1 MGDDDP
7 AGPSADPARDLS
19 RLWGEGRRPD
29 VRTFLGRAGRLAPGQ
44 VAAVLRVDQAAR
56 WAAGDRVTARD
67 YLRDFPAL
75 GDDPEA
81 AFEVVYHERLLL
93 EDRGESPDPE
103 AFRRLY
109 PEFADRLRVQEEV
122 RAALAR
128 LAPEN
133 TAILSDEGPASPA
146 DRPRFAP
153 IVAGYEILGE
163 LGRGGMGVVYK
174 ARHLRL
180 NRVVAVKML
189 RAGDAAPDV
198 VARLLAEAEAVAR
211 LRHPHIIQL
220 HGVGDAEG
228 RPFLEMEYV
237 AGGSLADRLDGT
249 PRPPRA
255 MAELVEALARA
266 LHEAHRLGVV
276 HRDVKPANVLIA
288 EDGTPKLTDFGLAKL
303 LGASANP
310 VAMTRSGA
318 LLGTPSYMAPEQADG
333 RTREV
338 GPAADVHALGVLL
351 YELLTGRRPFPG
363 PSVVETLEQIRSVA
377 PTPPRSLVPTL
388 PRDLETACLKCL
400 EKDPARRYADARTL
414 ADDLRNYLSGAPIVA
429 RPSGVLDRLARA
441 IGQGRHDRD
450 FAAAGSVRLW
460 TFIPFLARVPRD
472 GLPARADRVA
482 LPPGRHVRPGDR
494 DPGEPGG
501 RGVPLPDPPARGPH
515 PGGAARGRA
524 VRGPIR
530 RGLDDA
536 RDQSAARRPR
546 AALSG
551 TRGLPVLVGGRRDDV
566 HGDGGPLLGRAVRR
580 RCRVLPRGPRPGA
593 APALGA
599 VDLRPPDGARLRL
612 GRAAAPPARSRVQH
626 GRLRRDHLRAALSP

>member
-1 MGDDDP
+1 
-7 AGPSADPARDLS
+7 
-19 RLWGEGRRPD
+19 

-75 GDDPEA
+75 DDDPEA

-128 LAPEN
+128 LAPED
-133 TAILSDEGPASPA
+133 TDVPSSEGIASPA

-211 LRHPHIIQL
+211 LRHPNIIQL
-220 HGVGDAEG
+220 HGVGEAEG

-450 FAAAGSVRLW
+450 FAAAGSLRLW
-460 TFIPFLARVPRD
+460 TFIPFLVAFHATVFLLAVTGSPYLQAGMYALVIAILASQGVAAFLYRTRRLAAPT
-472 GLPARADRVA
+472 PAAQLVGALFVGQSVAALTTLEINRRLVDPA
-482 LPPGRHVRPGDR
+482 LPYRELAVYPYWSVVVGMMFMAMGAHYW
-494 DPGEPGG
+494 GG
-501 RGVPLPDPPARGPH
+501 LYVA
-515 PGGAARGRA
+515 GAAFF
-524 VRGPIR
+524 
-530 RGLDDA
+530 L
-536 RDQSAARRPR
+536 AA
-546 AALSG
+546 
-551 TRGLPVLVGGRRDDV
+551 PVLAR
-566 HGDGGPLLGRAVRR
+566 HLLWAPLIF
-580 RCRVLPRGPRPGA
+580 
-593 APALGA
+593 ALLMALAFVSAG
-599 VDLRPPDGARLRL
+599 L
-612 GRAAAPPARSRVQH
+612 
-626 GRLRRDHLRAALSP
+626 RLRRFDRESSAADFGGSSASPS